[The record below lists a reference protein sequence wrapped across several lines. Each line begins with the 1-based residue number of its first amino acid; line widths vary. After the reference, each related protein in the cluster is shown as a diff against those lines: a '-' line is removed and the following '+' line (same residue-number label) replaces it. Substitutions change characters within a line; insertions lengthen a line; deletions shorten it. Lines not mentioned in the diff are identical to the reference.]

1 VATAALGS
9 VLAVGLTLTSCATGH
24 SASPGGGAAST
35 TGTHGTTSS
44 AGTPPGGVRT
54 TLPDTQ
60 EVAYYP
66 FTPLGTADPSL
77 AITRTVSG
85 TCTAD
90 GVAGADSYRCFA
102 QPSGEIF
109 DPCFSP
115 PRATSGPL
123 LCVAAPNVTDIVEFD
138 VGQLPS
144 ASPRAPLR
152 LWAMELAD
160 GQVCV
165 LVDAAWSG
173 LGPFACPAPTAG
185 GSFADC
191 HPPVRGA
198 GGWSAPCQEAETTSS
213 PFTTVHVEKAWN

>member
-1 VATAALGS
+1 MATAALGS
-9 VLAVGLTLTSCATGH
+9 LLAVALTLTSCATSH
-24 SASPGGGAAST
+24 SGSAGGGAAST
-35 TGTHGTTSS
+35 TGAHGTTSS
-44 AGTPPGGVRT
+44 AGTPRGGVRT

-77 AITRTVSG
+77 TITRTVSG

-123 LCVAAPNVTDIVEFD
+123 LCVAAPYVTGVVELD
-138 VGQLPS
+138 VGHVG
-144 ASPRAPLR
+144 R
-152 LWAMELAD
+152 
-160 GQVCV
+160 G
-165 LVDAAWSG
+165 DA
-173 LGPFACPAPTAG
+173 
-185 GSFADC
+185 
-191 HPPVRGA
+191 
-198 GGWSAPCQEAETTSS
+198 QERSLS
-213 PFTTVHVEKAWN
+213 LIHI